1 VKLTEL
7 EAAAR
12 AATPSPWTAKRYGV
26 IVGGVTRQY
35 VNGSA
40 QDQLV
45 MVSALNH
52 DNAGSQDANTAFI
65 TAMQPDFA
73 LKLIAVAQAAKA
85 HNDNCL
91 ACCEQK
97 KIGNWGAS
105 EKDLCEAYTSRGRD
119 MCVGCPRDDMVA
131 VEELAALERT

>member
-1 VKLTEL
+1 MKLTEL

-65 TAMQPDFA
+65 TAMQPDAA
-73 LKLIAVAQAAKA
+73 LKLIAVAQAAPA
-85 HNDNCL
+85 VIEAMAECL
-91 ACCEQK
+91 EIARQWEPDGSTG
-97 KIGNWGAS
+97 IERRW
-105 EKDLCEAYTSRGRD
+105 LVLGRD
-119 MCVGCPRDDMVA
+119 ARNA
-131 VEELAALERT
+131 LRNAIAALERTE